1 MLGLMC
7 GTFDPPHLG
16 HLILAET
23 AAEQLGLARVLFLPV
38 GQPTHKSTLTPA
50 VHRAEMTRLAIAD
63 NPRFA
68 LDLSDINRPGPHY
81 TYSLLPIIQQQYPTQ
96 TLWLIMGGDSL
107 RDLPRWKEPH
117 QLLAQCR
124 LAVLERPG
132 EALNWAEL
140 RQLFPTIDQTVTL
153 LSGLSMAVSST
164 LIRQGVQGNR
174 PLRYVLPPAVREY
187 IAQHQLYQDE

>member
-50 VHRAEMTRLAIAD
+50 VHRAQMTRLAIAD

-81 TYSLLPIIQQQYPTQ
+81 TYSLLPLIQQQHPQ
-96 TLWLIMGGDSL
+96 QELWLIMGGDSL
-107 RDLPRWKEPH
+107 QDLPRWKEPA
-117 QLLAQCR
+117 QLLAQCQ
-124 LAVLERPG
+124 LAVMERPG
-132 EALNWAEL
+132 EEIHWAEL

-164 LIRQGVQGNR
+164 LIRQEVKAGR

-187 IAQHQLYQDE
+187 ITQQKLYQNE